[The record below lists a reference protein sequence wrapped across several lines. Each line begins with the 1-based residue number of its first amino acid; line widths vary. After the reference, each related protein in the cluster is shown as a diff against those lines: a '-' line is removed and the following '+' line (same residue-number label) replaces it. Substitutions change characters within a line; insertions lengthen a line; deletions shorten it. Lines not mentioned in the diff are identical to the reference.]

1 MGTTRAPDKTSACRR
16 STGTILIV
24 TTTPGRYKG
33 LAGDL
38 EFIAPDLAPICAAVA
53 LGAAHRAIVAEVI
66 APDGREL
73 GYRIAQLLRMQYRVT
88 CPIYLTAVNPTAS
101 ARAYA
106 MQCGATRL
114 MRDDEDLLEDLV
126 HFGLGASA
134 TAHRL

>member
-1 MGTTRAPDKTSACRR
+1 MGTTQAPDKTPFCRR

-24 TTTPGRYKG
+24 TARPGRYEG
-33 LAGDL
+33 LPGDL
-38 EFIAPDLAPICAAVA
+38 VFVAPDMAPICTAAA
-53 LGAAHRAIVAEVI
+53 HGAAYRAIVAEVI

-73 GYRIAQLLRMQYRVT
+73 GYRVAQLLRTQFMVM

-114 MRDDEDLLEDLV
+114 MRDDEDLLEDL
-126 HFGLGASA
+126 
-134 TAHRL
+134 AHSV